1 MHLLLRRLARWFALA
16 GALVGLVVAG
26 VSVWS
31 IAGRYLLSRPVMGD
45 VEITQ
50 MGIALCI
57 SLCLP
62 WCQLQRGHIIVDFFT
77 QGLPERT
84 QWLLDAAGCVLM
96 AVMCLLLSW
105 RTVVGA
111 LSVQEAFEQTMILGL
126 PMWWAYAGLAP
137 GLLLGAMVAL
147 WQAMLLAAGHRVSAA
162 PAGAE
167 SNPHDAAVPQ
177 GAARGEGSR

>member
-1 MHLLLRRLARWFALA
+1 MHLLLRRLSRWFALA
-16 GALVGLVVAG
+16 GALVALAVAAMA
-26 VSVWS
+26 VWS
-31 IAGRYLLSRPVMGD
+31 IAGRYVFSRPVVGD

-50 MGIALCI
+50 MGIALSI

-77 QGLPERT
+77 QRLPERT

-96 AVMCLLLSW
+96 AVMGLLLAW

-111 LSVQEAFEQTMILGL
+111 LSVSDAFEQTMILGL

-137 GLLLGAMVAL
+137 GLLLSSLVAF
-147 WQAMLLAAGHRVSAA
+147 WQAVLLSAGHRVSMGLDTATQ
-162 PAGAE
+162 
-167 SNPHDAAVPQ
+167 D
-177 GAARGEGSR
+177 